1 MKVKVSWTED
11 EFSFSIGDDNY
22 GPYAATN
29 TSPVELISLKV
40 GDSKTKADLE
50 LIADNLKIYSGTEA
64 ENELIFED
72 DFDNYGVG
80 DDLTASRYNRAI
92 DVMVLGTGEDNG
104 GDTPPGDT
112 NPGEITDDFDSY
124 TVGTQIDVANPVYQ
138 LKNVDG
144 VYNTAVIS
152 DDFAKSGTN
161 SLRIEDGADSTT
173 TNNKGIVGRDFAN
186 GAANS
191 GSVSTS
197 VYIPTDGY
205 VKASYIFLG
214 TNNDGSSGGRFTE
227 VVFTSSEIKYRDTAG
242 NQQTLASYS
251 KDTWVDVTITW
262 VGEDVTVNV
271 DGTDYPSFKAE
282 NAGGYPTAMALYNGD
297 NGSKG
302 TYTYFD
308 DLASDLF

>member
-112 NPGEITDDFDSY
+112 NPGDITDDFDSY
-124 TVGTQIDVANPVYQ
+124 TVGTQIDVANSAYK
-138 LKNVDG
+138 LKGVDG
-144 VYNTAVIS
+144 TEVQAVVS
-152 DDFAKSGTN
+152 DAQAKSGSN
-161 SLRIEDGADSTT
+161 SLMLVDNSAST
-173 TNNKGIVGRDFAN
+173 KGVVGREFKD

-191 GSVSTS
+191 GSVSSS
-197 VYIPTDGY
+197 VFIADY
-205 VKASYIFLG
+205 VKSSYLYLG
-214 TNNDGSSGGRFTE
+214 TDTGSSSSKRFSE
-227 VVFTSSEIKYRDTAG
+227 VVFGSSEISLRITDPNDPTKNILEPLTK
-242 NQQTLASYS
+242 YS
-251 KDTWVDVTITW
+251 KNTWVDVKVSW
-262 VGEDVTVNV
+262 NGDNVTVNIDGV
-271 DGTDYPSFKAE
+271 DYSGYKAE
-282 NAGGYPTAMALYNGD
+282 IPANVPTAFALYNGD
-297 NGSKG
+297 NSSVG
-302 TYTYFD
+302 TKTYFD
-308 DLASDLF
+308 NLHSDLF